1 LHQLDTAQLEGLWC
15 AGPVDWPVAC
25 FVQFAG
31 SEQPGEQAALSTAK
45 VKEACVGREQAAFQD
60 FTEDVVGRQFAACI
74 AIGEPVAILERAEAS
89 SSRALEKR
97 WVMKWR
103 RAA

>member
-1 LHQLDTAQLEGLWC
+1 LG

-74 AIGEPVAILERAEAS
+74 AIGEPVAILERAGGFVEQGFGETLGHEVAS
-89 SSRALEKR
+89 CSVTGVS
-97 WVMKWR
+97 
-103 RAA
+103 